1 MYNGGTTSA
10 VIDLIQHYLNI
21 DWKKLVEQTM
31 QKKDFSTRTNA
42 IIVPRLEMTVDD
54 TEYKIN
60 GSLATSPIMPEG
72 ILK

>member
-1 MYNGGTTSA
+1 M
-10 VIDLIQHYLNI
+10 IQRCLDI

-31 QKKDFSTRTNA
+31 QKKDSSTRTNA
-42 IIVPRLEMTVDD
+42 VIVPRLEMTVDG

-60 GSLATSPIMPEG
+60 GSLATSQIMSEG